1 MKCDENK
8 RFLLTPKSRTQTSK
22 QKNKTKARSK
32 RRKSLQ
38 QVDNGISEGM
48 P

>member
-1 MKCDENK
+1 MKIKDFYLPRKAEH
-8 RFLLTPKSRTQTSK
+8 K
-22 QKNKTKARSK
+22 QPKNKTKARPK

-38 QVDNGISEGM
+38 QVDNGIREGM